1 MDLRKIKKLMELLEE
16 SGLAEIEVK
25 EGEESIKLSRTGSAK
40 STQKD
45 RYVSENVFQPNKPI
59 ESPRDN
65 IGDTSSNEKTI
76 NSPMIGT
83 FYRAA
88 SPESKVFV
96 EEGQKVKAGEK
107 MAEWDPYTVPI
118 ITEKDGKAVYGDL
131 TENVS
136 VSEEVDEA
144 TGLSS
149 KVVMDWRQN
158 PKGGS
163 LKPRIMLE
171 GKDGKVLTLSNGMA
185 ANYFMSVGAILS
197 VENGADVKAGDE
209 VKTGSPLISLEVSSG
224 SVAKP
229 EIDKKD
235 DAPVEKVETQP
246 SVVEEKNNIVVEE
259 MSSDKMFASP
269 GVRRLAREL
278 EIELS
283 GVKATGLKGRI
294 TKEDLHG
301 YIKQKM
307 SQSGLVN
314 VPPQP
319 KIDFSKW
326 GNIETKPLTKI
337 QKITG
342 ERLQQAWQ
350 TIPHV
355 TQFNEADISVLN
367 QKRKELKKEGEKKSI
382 KVTFLPFIIK
392 AVIKTLKEF
401 PRFNSSLDHLSEN
414 LVLKNYYNIGIA
426 VDTPTGLV
434 VPVIKNAD
442 NKSILGLSK
451 ELMDISERARSGKL
465 KPDELRGGCFT
476 ISSLGG
482 IGGTNFTPIINP
494 PEVAILGVSKSSWKP
509 IYDHINKEIVP
520 TFIMPY
526 SLSYDHRV
534 IDGAIGAAFTTS
546 FSKSLLDVS
555 TFE

>member
-1 MDLRKIKKLMELLEE
+1 MLKEILLPDLGEGIEAADVSEILVNSGDSVSVDDIILVLESDKASMEIPAED
-16 SGLAEIEVK
+16 SGLVK
-25 EGEESIKLSRTGSAK
+25 E
-40 STQKD
+40 
-45 RYVSENVFQPNKPI
+45 
-59 ESPRDN
+59 
-65 IGDTSSNEKTI
+65 
-76 NSPMIGT
+76 
-83 FYRAA
+83 
-88 SPESKVFV
+88 VFV
-96 EEGQKVKAGEK
+96 G
-107 MAEWDPYTVPI
+107 
-118 ITEKDGKAVYGDL
+118 
-131 TENVS
+131 
-136 VSEEVDEA
+136 
-144 TGLSS
+144 
-149 KVVMDWRQN
+149 
-158 PKGGS
+158 
-163 LKPRIMLE
+163 
-171 GKDGKVLTLSNGMA
+171 
-185 ANYFMSVGAILS
+185 
-197 VENGADVKAGDE
+197 AGDE
-209 VKTGSPLISLEVSSG
+209 VKTGSPLISLEVSSD
-224 SVAKP
+224 SEAKP
-229 EIDKKD
+229 KPKPELNKKEETPIEKKE
-235 DAPVEKVETQP
+235 APSTI
-246 SVVEEKNNIVVEE
+246 VEEKDKSVVEE
-259 MSSDKMFASP
+259 MSSDKTFASP
-269 GVRRLAREL
+269 GVRRLSREL
-278 EIELS
+278 EIGLS
-283 GVKATGLKGRI
+283 EVKATGLKGRI
-294 TKEDLHG
+294 TKEDLHR

-307 SQSGLVN
+307 SQGGSIN

-326 GNIETKPLTKI
+326 GNIETETLTKI

-355 TQFNEADISVLN
+355 TQFDEADISVLN
-367 QKRKELKKEGEKKSI
+367 QKRSELKKEGEKKNI

-392 AVIKTLKEF
+392 AVIKALKEF

-426 VDTPTGLV
+426 VDTPTGLI

-442 NKSILGLSK
+442 NKSILGLSE

-465 KPDELRGGCFT
+465 KPDDLKGGCFT

-534 IDGAIGAAFTTS
+534 IDGAIGAAFTTF